1 MHDVFLLIN
10 FATALAVTGDT
21 SHALALFANLLR
33 LEPTRPVQTA
43 VIKRCLIHCWPAAPA
58 AVHHTDSLGSG
69 NSEAAAAAA
78 AAPQPPPQLRCDV
91 PAVLRFIRVQAGLR
105 AADFVAILEELGV
118 PRKDLITI
126 CQGLL
131 HSTQGMHAATS
142 PSYLST
148 PPPASPEP
156 PRSGSSVG
164 AISPESSV
172 QPHSSGPPGAGGLLP
187 SSLRSATT
195 PAMGSRTASRD
206 VGGIRKGLATA
217 AAPARSSSGGERVAL
232 TRDER
237 GSLRSASGVSSSSAA
252 QAQLRGGHMRGDATA
267 GGAGDPEETVAE
279 LRMLCAGLQEAMG
292 VVPKL
297 LALVEEEVRAEA
309 GDKFAAL
316 EREIGLV
323 TQEDGE
329 SSVVAPAGGNGDS
342 EPRRRTGPVWA
353 MTAVAGGVL
362 IPGFFGRL
370 ALAAPLI
377 ALLVKR

>member
-1 MHDVFLLIN
+1 M
-10 FATALAVTGDT
+10 
-21 SHALALFANLLR
+21 
-33 LEPTRPVQTA
+33 
-43 VIKRCLIHCWPAAPA
+43 
-58 AVHHTDSLGSG
+58 
-69 NSEAAAAAA
+69 
-78 AAPQPPPQLRCDV
+78 
-91 PAVLRFIRVQAGLR
+91 
-105 AADFVAILEELGV
+105 
-118 PRKDLITI
+118 
-126 CQGLL
+126 
-131 HSTQGMHAATS
+131 
-142 PSYLST
+142 
-148 PPPASPEP
+148 
-156 PRSGSSVG
+156 
-164 AISPESSV
+164 
-172 QPHSSGPPGAGGLLP
+172 
-187 SSLRSATT
+187 
-195 PAMGSRTASRD
+195 
-206 VGGIRKGLATA
+206 
-217 AAPARSSSGGERVAL
+217 
-232 TRDER
+232 
-237 GSLRSASGVSSSSAA
+237 
-252 QAQLRGGHMRGDATA
+252 RGGATA

-342 EPRRRTGPVWA
+342 EPRRRVGPVWA